1 MNMKTFASTVVASVL
16 LISATA
22 ANANYYN
29 QDDMVQTSSS
39 SRENVYEFTDS
50 DLPMFSSSIS
60 DENEAA
66 AHQERRPFADNLLNV
81 VASHTRHQF
90 DN

>member
-1 MNMKTFASTVVASVL
+1 MKTFKSIVVASVL
-16 LISATA
+16 LMSATA

-29 QDDMVQTSSS
+29 QDNLVQTASS
-39 SRENVYEFTDS
+39 SRSNVYEFTDS

-66 AHQERRPFADNLLNV
+66 AHQEARPFADNLLNV